1 MVSKGKTVQF
11 TNYNKAVHYLVHEI
25 PKTNRLVFNDDETI
39 AKNFKIMELLGNPQ
53 NSHPAIHVAGTSGK
67 GTICYLIDG
76 ILRAHSKRT
85 GMTQSPHVYDIRERI
100 QINGQLVSEK
110 HFTRALSTV
119 LGRLHEGSISASY
132 FETLIAMGFHL
143 FSKVPLDYM
152 VIETGFGGRLDAT
165 NVMKERKVCVL
176 GQIGFDHTEALGNTL
191 EKIAGEK
198 AGIVQEGSIVVALRQ
213 SEEVNQVFEERCNK
227 MNAQLTWVEQTG
239 DYQRTNDA
247 LARTACELVSKRDG
261 WRIDNSLVDAVLQ
274 QVFIP
279 GRFEKRHY
287 NEHLLILDGA
297 HNPQK
302 LSAFAN
308 RIKRENKA
316 PLTIILALG
325 EHKNLK
331 NCLEALKPITQ
342 RIIATEYF
350 TKQQDIPVHP
360 QSATDIAKM
369 CEEIGIEVL
378 VHTSPKNALDKAASF
393 AEPIAATG
401 SFYLLSEIDQ
411 AM

>member
-1 MVSKGKTVQF
+1 MQF
-11 TNYNKAVHYLVHEI
+11 TNYHKAVRYLIHEI
-25 PKTNRLVFNDDETI
+25 PKTSRLVFNDAETI

-53 NSHPAIHVAGTSGK
+53 NSHPVIHVAGTSGK

-110 HFTRALSTV
+110 HFTHSLNTV
-119 LGRLHEGSISASY
+119 LERLREGSVRASY
-132 FETLIAMGFHL
+132 FETLVAMGFHL

-165 NVMKERKVCVL
+165 NVTKENKVCVL
-176 GQIGFDHTEALGNTL
+176 GQIGFDHMESLGNTL

-198 AGIVQEGSIVVALRQ
+198 AGIVQEGSQVVALRQ
-213 SEEVNQVFEERCNK
+213 SEEVNKVFEERCQQMSAK
-227 MNAQLTWVEQTG
+227 LTWVEQAG
-239 DYQRTNDA
+239 DYQKTNDA
-247 LARTACELVSKRDG
+247 LARAACELVAQRDG
-261 WRIDNSLVDAVLQ
+261 WQLDDALVESVLQ

-287 NEHLLILDGA
+287 KEHLLILDGA

-308 RIKRENKA
+308 RIQRENKA
-316 PLTIILALG
+316 PVTIILALG
-325 EHKNLK
+325 EHKDVRK
-331 NCLEALKPITQ
+331 CLEAIKPITQ

-360 QSATDIAKM
+360 QPAVEIAKI
-369 CEEIGIEVL
+369 CKELGIEVS
-378 VHTSPKNALDKAASF
+378 VHGSPKNALEEAVNF

-401 SFYLLSEIDQ
+401 SFYLLSEIDRE
-411 AM
+411 M